1 MNLLNALR
9 RHGLRSFVVATLLV
23 LVTLGCRRER
33 PERTEDPE
41 EVEKLRQEHLEHSRR
56 EMEEAG

>member
-23 LVTLGCRRER
+23 LVTLGCGRER